1 MKSVSELSKVNNN
14 TMANDYWSLQLGFSR
29 ENETTESTM
38 SITFRVTGEIDFEMT
53 SSNDFD
59 TANTILSPTIDLL
72 QSASAAA
79 SIQLDFW
86 ELINW
91 LYVSFYWTLLAD
103 LGQTSPTTHNPFS
116 GTAEHYFS
124 QAMKHPSTNNIFVNN
139 SLFSQYSLYM
149 TNTVMPLLGMPSVLT
164 EFAPLT
170 EQNQLEP
177 VATTFA
183 RSYSCTLRTLRSP
196 LTALVSVLVAEY
208 AFLQGAY
215 SLFLFVAG
223 WYQKKRVRGGAD
235 PLGYTYILIL
245 ANYCEMCDRYN
256 SFEMSVLRRDSP
268 KICGCEIHLEDR
280 RSVKSSH
287 I

>member
-124 QAMKHPSTNNIFVNN
+124 QAIKHSSTNNIFVNN

-177 VATTFA
+177 VPTTFA
-183 RSYSCTLRTLRSP
+183 RSYSCTMRTLRSP
-196 LTALVSVLVAEY
+196 QSSPFLSQNMHFSRVHIRFSYLFPVGTRKGEYEEVLTLLDIHTNSSEL
-208 AFLQGAY
+208 L
-215 SLFLFVAG
+215 
-223 WYQKKRVRGGAD
+223 RNVRA
-235 PLGYTYILIL
+235 I
-245 ANYCEMCDRYN
+245 
-256 SFEMSVLRRDSP
+256 
-268 KICGCEIHLEDR
+268 
-280 RSVKSSH
+280 
-287 I
+287 